1 MNLSREKI
9 AVYLKINKKSQ
20 FVQQLH
26 NATPDVFWWYVS
38 QKLKWLNFY
47 QFTMYDVQENI
58 FILKIQDI

>member
-26 NATPDVFWWYVS
+26 NATPDVFW
-38 QKLKWLNFY
+38 
-47 QFTMYDVQENI
+47 
-58 FILKIQDI
+58 